1 MRTPAAI
8 EDGRRWRVTA
18 AIAAE
23 ARQEALACLPVA
35 DREAIARVARV
46 RRWPS
51 GAGIHRRGEES
62 GQLVLI
68 TRGRVRLSVLAPGG
82 NALSLSHA
90 GPGSM
95 IGEIG
100 VLGGGP
106 HPDDAA
112 AITDV
117 EALAIARADVHRLR
131 AERPA
136 IAGALI
142 AALCDRVR
150 STADQLESIAL
161 YSVEARLARLLLARV
176 RGSGPFVVTDLGMTQ
191 TEVAELIGASRPR
204 VNQAFARLEAA
215 GAVRRTARG
224 LRCDID
230 RLSERAQRG

>member
-8 EDGRRWRVTA
+8 EDGRRWRA
-18 AIAAE
+18 LAAE
-23 ARQEALACLPVA
+23 ARQQALACLPAA
-35 DREAIARVARV
+35 DREAIARVARA

-62 GQLVLI
+62 GELVLI

-82 NALSLSHA
+82 NALSLRHA

-95 IGEIG
+95 IGEVG

-112 AITDV
+112 AITEV
-117 EALAIARADVHRLR
+117 EALAVARSDIHRLR

-142 AALCDRVR
+142 AALCERVR
-150 STADQLESIAL
+150 STSDQLESIAL
-161 YSVEARLARLLLARV
+161 YGVEARLARLLLAHA
-176 RGSGPFVVTDLGMTQ
+176 GGASPFHPVDLGLTQ
-191 TEVAELIGASRPR
+191 TEVAELIGASRPK

-215 GAVRRTARG
+215 GAIRRTAWG
-224 LRCDID
+224 LCCDHE
-230 RLSERAQRG
+230 RLAERAGQG

>member
-8 EDGRRWRVTA
+8 EDRRRWRVFG
-18 AIAAE
+18 AE
-23 ARQEALACLPVA
+23 ARQKALACLPVA
-35 DREAIARVARV
+35 DREAIERVAHARH
-46 RRWPS
+46 WPS
-51 GAGIHRRGEES
+51 GTGIHRRGEECS
-62 GQLVLI
+62 ELGLI

-82 NALSLSHA
+82 NVLSLRHA
-90 GPGSM
+90 GPGSV

-106 HPDDAA
+106 HPDDAT

-117 EALAIARADVHRLR
+117 ETLALSRADVHRLR

-161 YSVEARLARLLLARV
+161 YGVEARLARLLLAHV
-176 RGSGPFVVTDLGMTQ
+176 HDALPTDPVELGLTQ
-191 TEVAELIGASRPR
+191 GEIAELIGASRPK

-215 GAVRRTARG
+215 GAVRRAAGG
-224 LRCDID
+224 LRWDLD
-230 RLSERAQRG
+230 RLAERAQRG